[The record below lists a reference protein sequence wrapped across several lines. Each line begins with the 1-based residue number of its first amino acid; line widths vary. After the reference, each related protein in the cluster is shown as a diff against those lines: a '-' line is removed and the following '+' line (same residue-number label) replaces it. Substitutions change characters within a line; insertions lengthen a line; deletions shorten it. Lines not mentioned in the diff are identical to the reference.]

1 MKEILLVEDNGA
13 IASDLAVELKKIGIV
28 VHKAYSYLSAVGMW
42 KKYKNTLLCII
53 LDLNINPEGLSPKD
67 NSKYY
72 PVNALSFLEN
82 IGWINDNCIVNNNID
97 LIIYSG
103 YINELKDVCVKYNLS
118 LKNVKYL
125 DKKNNSVIKLVKDI
139 NNIVK

>member
-13 IASDLAVELKKIGIV
+13 IASDLVVELKKIGID
-28 VHKAYSYLSAVGMW
+28 VHKAHSYLSAIGMW
-42 KKYKNTLLCII
+42 NKYKNTLKCII

-72 PVNALSFLEN
+72 PVNALYFLEN

-118 LKNVKYL
+118 LKNVKYF
-125 DKKNNSVIKLVKDI
+125 DKKSNSVIKLVKDI
-139 NNIVK
+139 NNMW